1 MKIVVC
7 DDEAVFRNTLIEHIS
22 TYKDAKYEVVA
33 YSSGEEVLRHIDE
46 KDIYAYILDIELGG
60 MNGIE
65 LAKHIRKKD
74 LFVPIIYTTSYTS
87 FAIDAFEVTAFRY
100 INKPII
106 KESLHRVLKQLDEY
120 TGQNN
125 RKLIISNR
133 HESISLYYR
142 DIIYIDVS
150 LRVVGVHTMNKTYHH
165 HMTLKDVEN
174 DLKGDMFVKIS
185 KNCIINIEHIAELTK
200 KDMEMNNGDILYV
213 SRSFSKAFKEKYME
227 FVIKM
232 SEQFSGNENIKRKK
246 SYYITTH
253 VEKPACYA
261 NGVEKRNKKCYTNSG
276 GSINY
281 RDSIWHLPRLS
292 LRAL

>member
-33 YSSGEEVLRHIDE
+33 YSSGEEVLEHIDE

-100 INKPII
+100 LNKPIT
-106 KESLHRVLKQLDEY
+106 KDKLHKVLGQLDEY
-120 TGQNN
+120 MGQNSK
-125 RKLIISNR
+125 KLIICNKQ
-133 HESISLYYR
+133 ESISLCYR
-142 DIIYIDVS
+142 DIIYIDIA
-150 LRVVGVHTMNKTYHH
+150 LRVVGVHTKDKTYHH
-165 HMTLKDVEN
+165 HIPLKEVES
-174 DLKGDMFVKIS
+174 DLNGDMFVKIA
-185 KNCIINIEHIAELTK
+185 KNCIINIEHISEFTK
-200 KDMEMNNGDILYV
+200 RDVEMDNGDILYM
-213 SRSFSKAFKEKYME
+213 SRNFSKAFKEKYME

-232 SEQFSGNENIKRKK
+232 SE
-246 SYYITTH
+246 
-253 VEKPACYA
+253 
-261 NGVEKRNKKCYTNSG
+261 
-276 GSINY
+276 
-281 RDSIWHLPRLS
+281 
-292 LRAL
+292 